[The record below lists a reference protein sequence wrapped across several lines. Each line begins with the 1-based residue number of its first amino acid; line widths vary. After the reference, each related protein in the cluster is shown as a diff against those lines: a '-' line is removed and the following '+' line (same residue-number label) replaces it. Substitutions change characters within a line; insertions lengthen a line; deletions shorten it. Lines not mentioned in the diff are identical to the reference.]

1 MANRFTAVPLRPVP
15 ELGRRMRPVV
25 AIADLFMS
33 LMISRPNGL
42 SLRDSWVTPATLWLA
57 ALYTPA
63 ALVLAAILVSHSGWP
78 SFLAATV
85 LFVTAWGSTAVVLI
99 GVIQRRAAARS

>member
-15 ELGRRMRPVV
+15 ELGRRMGPVV

-57 ALYTPA
+57 ALYAPA
-63 ALVLAAILVSHSGWP
+63 ALVLAALLVSHGGWP
-78 SFLAATV
+78 SFLAAAA
-85 LFVTAWGSTAVVLI
+85 LFVTACGSAAVVLL
-99 GVIQRRAAARS
+99 GEVQRRAAAGS